1 MGQLSSLP
9 SYQRAS
15 SPLLEEATYMLL
27 CGVHKPG
34 NLDEQLGRARAV
46 LGGIARDDEI
56 EKEQQLCNPISISE
70 CGPKSSPDGLSASDE
85 EAYKQ
90 ASAMSAWETYN
101 AKWKSLCEHGTKAN
115 ATLETQIP
123 WPVCSGRLGDV
134 RKGNVRAFFNDVAKY
149 VVDEANVCETLSRE
163 QSRWSANKMQDI
175 FGPSITGGVY
185 NTVKEVRRIVDEC
198 YEKHQ

>member
-9 SYQRAS
+9 SDQRAS
-15 SPLLEEATYMLL
+15 SPLLKEATLMLL
-27 CGVHKPG
+27 CGVHQPR

-56 EKEQQLCNPISISE
+56 EKEQQLRNPISISE
-70 CGPKSSPDGLSASDE
+70 CGLKSNPDGLSASDK

-90 ASAMSAWETYN
+90 ASAMKAWETYN
-101 AKWKSLCEHGTKAN
+101 DKWKSLCEYGTKAN

-123 WPVCSGRLGDV
+123 WPLYSGRFGDV
-134 RKGNVRAFFNDVAKY
+134 RKGNVRAFFNDIAKY
-149 VVDEANVCETLSRE
+149 VVDDADISGILSRE
-163 QSRWSANKMQDI
+163 QSRWSANNMHDI

-185 NTVKEVRRIVDEC
+185 NTVKEVRRIVQEC
-198 YEKHQ
+198 FKKHQ